1 MKVALVHDWLIN
13 RGGAEGVLQVLLSI
27 YPDAD
32 VFTLVCG
39 MEEKQLAAL
48 GITKPVQ
55 TSFIQRMPFAVKKY
69 RHYFPLMPM
78 AIQQFEL
85 QDYDLII
92 SSNFCVAKGVIT
104 GPDQLH
110 VCYCHSP
117 VRYAWDLQSQYLKE
131 SGNETGIKSW
141 LIRYLLNGLRD
152 FDARSSLGVD
162 KFIANSTFI
171 QRRIQKCYRRE
182 SVVIYPPVETT
193 QFTLSTQKEDYY
205 LVCSRLVQYKKVGL
219 VIDAFNLM
227 PDKKLLVLGDGP
239 DYAQL
244 QKKAGKNITLMGYVS
259 NETLIEKMRKA
270 KAFIHAA
277 EEDFGIAPVEAQA
290 CGTPVIGYGKGGL
303 LDTVADGKTG
313 IYFEKQTPES
323 ICSAVKRF
331 EEATLLSPQEIANF
345 AASFSVE
352 RFKSDFVYAVE
363 QWLADHN
370 AACVS
375 KAAQVFEN
383 LPAKHLEEAE
393 LEKAGLPRVNY
404 ANK

>member
-1 MKVALVHDWLIN
+1 MKVALIHDWLID

-27 YPDAD
+27 YPNAD

-39 MEEKQLAAL
+39 MDEKQLAAL
-48 GITKPVQ
+48 GINKPVK
-55 TSFIQRMPFAVKKY
+55 TSFLQRMPFVRKKY
-69 RHYFPLMPM
+69 RNYFPLMPL

-85 QDYDLII
+85 QEYDLII

-117 VRYAWDLQSQYLKE
+117 VRYAWDLQAQYLKE
-131 SGNETGIKSW
+131 SKNDKGIKSW
-141 LIRYLLNGLRD
+141 ILRYLLNGLRD

-162 KFIANSTFI
+162 KFIANSSFI

-193 QFTLSTQKEDYY
+193 EFTLSTEKDDYY

-219 VIDAFNLM
+219 IVDAFNLM
-227 PDKKLLVLGDGP
+227 PDKKLLVLGGGP
-239 DYAQL
+239 DYQQL
-244 QKKAGKNITLMGYVS
+244 QKKAGKNITLAGYVS
-259 NETLIEKMRKA
+259 RAELIEKMRKA

-303 LDTVADGKTG
+303 LDTVAEGKTG
-313 IYFEKQTPES
+313 IYFNKQTPES
-323 ICSAVKRF
+323 VCEAVARF
-331 EEATLLSPQEIANF
+331 ENSTLLLPEEIANF
-345 AASFSVE
+345 ASSFSVE
-352 RFKSDFVYAVE
+352 RFKMDLLTAIG
-363 QWLADHN
+363 QWLLEHRG
-370 AACVS
+370 ACIS
-375 KAAQVFEN
+375 KATQVFERLSVKSSGNN
-383 LPAKHLEEAE
+383 LS
-393 LEKAGLPRVNY
+393 RVNY

>member
-1 MKVALVHDWLIN
+1 MKVALIHDWLIN
-13 RGGAEGVLQVLLSI
+13 RGGAEGVLEVLLSL

-39 MEEKQLAAL
+39 MSDKELSTL
-48 GITKPVQ
+48 GIKKPVK
-55 TSFIQRMPFAVKKY
+55 TSFIQKLPFAVKKY

-117 VRYAWDLQSQYLKE
+117 VRYAWDLQAQYLKE
-131 SGNETGIKSW
+131 SSNEKGIKSAV
-141 LIRYLLNGLRD
+141 IRYLLNGLRD

-239 DYAQL
+239 DYSQL
-244 QKKAGKNITLMGYVS
+244 VKKAGKNITLMGYVS
-259 NETLIEKMRKA
+259 REELIEKMRKA
-270 KAFIHAA
+270 RAFIHAA

-290 CGTPVIGYGKGGL
+290 CGTPVIGFGKGGL

-323 ICSAVKRF
+323 VCDAINRF
-331 EEATLLSPQEIANF
+331 EKTKLLLPHEIASF
-345 AASFSVE
+345 ASSFSVE
-352 RFKSDFVYAVE
+352 RFKADFVYAVE
-363 QWLADHN
+363 QWQAEHN
-370 AACVS
+370 ASRLS
-375 KAAQVFEN
+375 KAAQFFEK
-383 LPAKHLEEAE
+383 LPVQSAMEHDLSRAHYAK
-393 LEKAGLPRVNY
+393 K
-404 ANK
+404 